1 MQKFSLEFILNA
13 SNTSADLIM
22 HSLMQAGEG
31 AKVLQVSGQ
40 TGGEPESFQ
49 VRVST
54 GDPTLIFDICSGFGR
69 ISSIKINEKKGG

>member
-22 HSLMQAGEG
+22 RSLMQAGEG
-31 AKVLQVSGQ
+31 AKVLCVPGQ
-40 TGGEPESFQ
+40 TGEGSESFQ

-69 ISSIKINEKKGG
+69 ISSIKIDEKVK